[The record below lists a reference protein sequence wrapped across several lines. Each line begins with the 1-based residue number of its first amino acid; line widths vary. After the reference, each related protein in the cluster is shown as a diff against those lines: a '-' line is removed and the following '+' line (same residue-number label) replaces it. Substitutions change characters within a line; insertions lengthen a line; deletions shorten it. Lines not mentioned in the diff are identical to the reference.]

1 MSEQAALDIFG
12 PAAALASLE
21 DIESLILNNPAN
33 PMLRTQ
39 AAAFGLSLAA
49 VQTVGVT
56 GFFEDARHVVDAVAR
71 AKARMDIA
79 AWHSLEVVRTTAAV
93 LLAAQLF
100 LDEQTIACTEWPAP
114 GEVAAAV
121 LESARRAVEV

>member
-1 MSEQAALDIFG
+1 MSAQATLDIFG

-21 DIESLILNNPAN
+21 DIEGLIRNNPAN
-33 PMLRTQ
+33 PTLRTQ

-49 VQTVGVT
+49 TQAVGGT
-56 GFFEDARHVVDAVAR
+56 SFFEDARHVVDAVAK

-79 AWHSLEVVRTTAAV
+79 AWHSMEVVQATAAV

-100 LDEQTIACTEWPAP
+100 LDEQTIACTEWLAP

-121 LESARRAVEV
+121 LESARHTVET

>member
-1 MSEQAALDIFG
+1 MSAQATLDIFG

-21 DIESLILNNPAN
+21 DIESLILSNPAN
-33 PMLRTQ
+33 PRLCTQ

-49 VQTVGVT
+49 AQAVRGTS
-56 GFFEDARHVVDAVAR
+56 FLEDARHVVDAVAK
-71 AKARMDIA
+71 AKAPIDIA
-79 AWHSLEVVRTTAAV
+79 AWHSLEGVRTTAAV

-114 GEVAAAV
+114 GEVATAV
-121 LESARRAVEV
+121 LESARRAVET

>member
-1 MSEQAALDIFG
+1 MSEQATLDLFG

-21 DIESLILNNPAN
+21 DIEGLIRNNPAN
-33 PMLRTQ
+33 PRLCTQ

-49 VQTVGVT
+49 TQAVGGT
-56 GFFEDARHVVDAVAR
+56 SFFEDARHVVDAVAK

-79 AWHSLEVVRTTAAV
+79 AWHSLEVVRATAAV

-100 LDEQTIACTEWPAP
+100 LDERTIACTEWPAP

-121 LESARRAVEV
+121 LESARRAVES

>member
-1 MSEQAALDIFG
+1 MFEQAAPDIFG

-21 DIESLILNNPAN
+21 DIENLIRNNPAN
-33 PMLRTQ
+33 PRLRIQ

-49 VQTVGVT
+49 TQAVGGT
-56 GFFEDARHVVDAVAR
+56 SFFEDARHVVDAVAK

-79 AWHSLEVVRTTAAV
+79 AWHSLEVVRATAAV

-100 LDEQTIACTEWPAP
+100 LDERTIACTEWPAP

-121 LESARRAVEV
+121 LESARRAVES